1 MGPKP
6 DLSPWAKHLIMHR
19 STSAF
24 THCGHKVL
32 EAELFDSEAGV
43 PVQRGFEVPRAQARG
58 ATTMFADREVA
69 CDS

>member
-1 MGPKP
+1 
-6 DLSPWAKHLIMHR
+6 
-19 STSAF
+19 
-24 THCGHKVL
+24 VL

-58 ATTMFADREVA
+58 ATTRFADREVA